1 MTIDAVIAANRYGL
15 GARPGELATI
25 ATDARGWLAQQIDGA
40 RPAPEQTRSLPTSA
54 DAFKAFALGQ
64 KQRRDARMEAATE
77 SSAARP
83 VAANIRQKLVPLYLD
98 QVAAR
103 YRVAVNTPESF
114 RERLVHFWSNHFA
127 VSADKP
133 QVIALAGTLENE
145 AIRPFLQRS
154 FGDMLLAV
162 ESHPAMILYL
172 DNQASVGPNSTLA
185 HQAARRARN
194 NNRKRD
200 INENLAREILELHTL
215 GVHGGYTQADVTS
228 FARVLT
234 GWSVGSERGS
244 QAASASGTFEFREM
258 AHEPGANT
266 VLNKRYAEDGVAQAR
281 AVLEDLARHPQ
292 TATHIATKLVRHF
305 VADDPPQAA
314 VERIAKAFRD
324 SDGHLP
330 AVHQA
335 LIDLPQAWHATP
347 VKYKTPHEFVVSA
360 LRSLDFIADK
370 PQQIAAP
377 FQLLGQRP
385 YSPGSPAGWPDTA
398 AQWDGADAL
407 LKRIEW
413 AARLGEQRAS
423 RTKPLLLAESS
434 LGAALS
440 ERTRTTIAR
449 AASAAQG
456 TALLLASPEFLRR

>member
-1 MTIDAVIAANRYGL
+1 VTIDAVIAANRYGL
-15 GARPGELATI
+15 GARPGELAAI
-25 ATDARGWLAQQIDGA
+25 GTDARGWLAHQIDGA
-40 RPAPEQTRSLPTSA
+40 RPTPEQVRSLPTSA
-54 DAFKAFALGQ
+54 DAFKAFTLGQ
-64 KQRRDARMEAATE
+64 EQRRDARMETTAE
-77 SSAARP
+77 SSVAQR

-103 YRVAVNTPESF
+103 YRIAVNTPESF

-145 AIRPFLQRS
+145 AIRPFLERS

-172 DNQASVGPNSTLA
+172 DNQASIGPNSSLA
-185 HQAARRARN
+185 HKAARRARN
-194 NNRKRD
+194 NNRKLD

-215 GVHGGYTQADVTS
+215 GVNGGYTQADVTS

-234 GWSVGSERGS
+234 GWSIGSERGPL
-244 QAASASGTFEFREM
+244 AAGTPGTFEFRAM
-258 AHEPGANT
+258 AHEPGART
-266 VLNKRYAEDGVAQAR
+266 VLNKRYAEDGVTQAR
-281 AVLEDLARHPQ
+281 AVLDDLAHHPQ

-314 VERIAKAFRD
+314 VERVAKAFRD
-324 SDGHLP
+324 SDGHFP

-335 LIDLPQAWHATP
+335 LIDLPQAWQAMS

-360 LRSLDFIADK
+360 LRSLDFVPDR

-377 FQLLGQRP
+377 FQMLGQRP

-398 AQWDGADAL
+398 AQWDGPDAL

-413 AARLGEQRAS
+413 ATRVGEQMAS
-423 RTKPLLLAESS
+423 GAKPLLLAESS

-440 ERTRTTIAR
+440 ERTRTAIAR

-456 TALLLASPEFLRR
+456 TTLLFASPEFLRR